1 MKMKS
6 AELNQFPE
14 EMESEEE
21 NDDNNNNNN
30 KIITH
35 NNNNGIKLPMW
46 ETILKNHRN
55 SLKSLFHRNK
65 SDFAAA
71 DDAVNSPKPIPQL
84 SPIANSVVSRCSKIL
99 GVSTNELQ
107 HAFDSELPLGVK
119 ELLTYARNLVEFCSF
134 KALQRLSR
142 TSDYLSDSEFRRL
155 AFDAMLAW
163 EAPSVHTEQLTA
175 ETPTS
180 KDETVSDEDD
190 ASFFYSSSTNMA
202 LQVDD
207 KKTVGHEAFSRIAPV
222 CVLIADII
230 TVHNLF
236 DALTDT
242 SGHRLHFLVYDKYIR
257 SLDKIVKN
265 SKNAMSSSYVGNLQ
279 LAEEEIVLD
288 VDGTIPTQPVLQH
301 IGIAAWPGR
310 LTLTNYALYFESLG
324 VGVYEK
330 AVRYDLGADLKQVI
344 KPDLTGPLGARL
356 FDKAVMYKS
365 TSVAE
370 PVYFEFP
377 EFKANLR
384 RDYWLD
390 ISLEILRAHMFV
402 RKFGHK
408 DTQKS
413 EILARASLG
422 IFRYRALKESFK
434 FFSSSY
440 KTLLT
445 FNLAKALPRGDMI
458 LKTLSN
464 SLMNLTAISGK
475 QHIPPNL
482 ETKKKLTVS
491 PAAVVALFC
500 LGFKSKMAVDN
511 YEETTVVCDIR
522 VGEINPLEVA
532 VKQSL
537 KDTGKAEAAQATV
550 DQVKVEGIDTNVA
563 VMKELLFPVI
573 ESANRL
579 KLLASWKDFYRST
592 AFLILSCY
600 VIIRGWTQYL
610 LPSTFLFIAIIMLWR
625 RHFRKGGALE
635 AFTVTPPPNRNAV
648 EQLLTLQEAITQFES
663 LIQAGNIVLLKV
675 RALLLAILPQAT
687 EKVALFLV
695 FLAAVFAFIPPK
707 YIFLV
712 IFIECYTREMPY
724 RKESSKRWIRRIRE
738 WWIRIPAAPVEL
750 VKPDESKKR
759 K

>member
-1 MKMKS
+1 MKTKS
-6 AELNQFPE
+6 TELNQFPE

-21 NDDNNNNNN
+21 NDDHNSSNKIMINNNNNN
-30 KIITH
+30 G
-35 NNNNGIKLPMW
+35 NKLAMW
-46 ETILKNHRN
+46 ETILRNHRD
-55 SLKSLFHRNK
+55 SLKSLFHRK
-65 SDFAAA
+65 PDIAAA

-84 SPIANSVVSRCSKIL
+84 SLIANSVVSRCSKIL
-99 GVSTNELQ
+99 GVSTGELQ

-134 KALQRLSR
+134 KALQKLSR
-142 TSDYLSDSEFRRL
+142 NSDYLSDAAFRRL

-163 EAPSVHTEQLTA
+163 EAPSVHTEQLTG

-180 KDETVSDEDD
+180 KDETAVDEDD
-190 ASFFYSSSTNMA
+190 ASLFYSSSTNMA

-207 KKTVGHEAFSRIAPV
+207 KKTVGLEAFSRIAPV

-236 DALTDT
+236 DALTKT
-242 SGHRLHFLVYDKYIR
+242 SGRRLHFLVYDKYIR

-265 SKNAMSSSYVGNLQ
+265 SKNALSSSSVGNLQ
-279 LAEEEIVLD
+279 LAEDEIVLD

-330 AVRYDLGADLKQVI
+330 AVRYDLSADLKQVI

-413 EILARASLG
+413 ETLARASLG
-422 IFRYRALKESFK
+422 VFRFRALKESFK
-434 FFSSSY
+434 FFSSNY

-475 QHIPPNL
+475 QHIPSNV
-482 ETKKKLTVS
+482 ETKKQLTVS

-500 LGFKSKMAVDN
+500 LGFKSKMTVDN
-511 YEETTVVCDIR
+511 YEERTVVCDIR

-573 ESANRL
+573 ESCNRL

-592 AFLILSCY
+592 GFLILSCY
-600 VIIRGWTQYL
+600 VIIRGWIQYL
-610 LPSTFLFIAIIMLWR
+610 LPSIFLFIAIIMLWR

-675 RALLLAILPQAT
+675 RALLLAILPRAT

-724 RKESSKRWIRRIRE
+724 RKESSKRWTRRIRE

-750 VKPDESKKR
+750 VKHDESKKR